1 MTGSEKLKSLNQ
13 RLNKV
18 INQPHQDALLD
29 SFLFL
34 NSSRTKQAGEL
45 ARFVSDLYYNEPIDM
60 QPLKS
65 FSSEV
70 RGWCI
75 SWMGAYLRGEIELHA
90 DKIREATAYW
100 FNVEG
105 WDNQ

>member
-1 MTGSEKLKSLNQ
+1 VTSSEKLKSLNT
-13 RLNKV
+13 RLNKA
-18 INQPHQDALLD
+18 INQPHQNALLD
-29 SFLFL
+29 SILFL
-34 NSSRTKQAGEL
+34 NGSRTKQAGEF
-45 ARFVSDLYYNEPIDM
+45 ARFVSDLFYNEPIDM
-60 QPLKS
+60 QPLKG

-75 SWMGAYLRGEIELHA
+75 SWVGAYLRGDINVHA
-90 DKIREATAYW
+90 ERIREATAYW